1 MSSWQ
6 SAAAVAVSCE
16 FAISSVS
23 CLATCCEVWPGGKIS
38 DSGTTAWSGVSQA
51 RSAAKMLNL
60 VPGPPMKDTVTMLRL
75 PLVG

>member
-1 MSSWQ
+1 MLSWQ
-6 SAAAVAVSCE
+6 SAAAVAVCWV

-51 RSAAKMLNL
+51 RSAAKMLNRF
-60 VPGPPMKDTVTMLRL
+60 PGRR
-75 PLVG
+75 